1 MTEQFYGDDSVRIKK
16 TAKEEWV
23 QSEFREQ
30 ERYRRNYYGTIFLEI
45 LLDKMQQ
52 KEEIFCD
59 DISCLDMMNR
69 IFRGRV
75 IPLIVIFCCLVFQA
89 GMSMTE
95 HGEQRYTIVFAIL
108 LVIYGITFLQFA
120 VKYFAFRKKVKK

>member
-52 KEEIFCD
+52 KERVLYIETVKAPRVVRMKRRKKIW
-59 DISCLDMMNR
+59 IRKNVMKWRGKKRLSQKTVMRTSQKNR
-69 IFRGRV
+69 WY
-75 IPLIVIFCCLVFQA
+75 P
-89 GMSMTE
+89 E
-95 HGEQRYTIVFAIL
+95 HGLCRLHRMCRICRSY
-108 LVIYGITFLQFA
+108 
-120 VKYFAFRKKVKK
+120 RK